1 MRIRPLAP
9 LSVPHLASRDATL
22 RGYVIPKRALILTNI
37 WAIHH
42 DENRWPEPNKFMPER
57 HLDAAGKFMKSANF
71 LPFNVG
77 SRSCLGRQ
85 LANVEVFMAIVVLFQ
100 RFKFS
105 LPPGEEVN
113 MDGYSHISLKPVNFG
128 VTITHRKTETYS
140 SSI

>member
-1 MRIRPLAP
+1 MRMRPLIP
-9 LSVPHLASRDATL
+9 LSVPHLASRDAIL
-22 RGYVIPKRALILTNI
+22 RGYVIPKGAVILTNI

-57 HLDAAGKFMKSANF
+57 HLDATGKFMKSANF

-105 LPPGEEVN
+105 LPPGEEIN
-113 MDGYSHISLKPVNFG
+113 MDGYSDIVLKPRDFKV
-128 VTITHRKTETYS
+128 IAAHRKTETYS
-140 SSI
+140 